1 MDVKSEVKF
10 GEKKYYQIV
19 FLATFFIG
27 LLIHFYKISN
37 NLLNHDSVLN
47 YYSDQNMIISG
58 RWFLSVACSFST
70 WFDLPWVTGLFTMFF
85 IALTAVVVVDVLKI
99 KNLKLACLSGAVL
112 VSFPAVTETLFFGF
126 TSDGYALAML
136 LSSVSVWFAVRKSG
150 KPWLNIIIS
159 VVCLTLSIGIYQAYL
174 SFALVLLICYA
185 IKNIDSSSENYID
198 KKLKFV
204 GKHIAITGVSMALY
218 YVIWKVLMLIQN
230 VTPTDYQGINE
241 VGFNLNTVI
250 TAPIRTIKSLALL
263 ILERNIFKDGIS
275 LYSILNI
282 ALIFAGG
289 LLFCLYCYKI
299 KIHKKKG
306 DLLFLACCVIS
317 IPFVIYC
324 WYFTSEG
331 VVYVDRMLESA
342 SLCIVLILTL
352 VDMQNIKKI
361 IKNISVTIIALIVFN
376 NFLMAN
382 ICYFFL
388 QQEND
393 ATISI
398 ATEMLVRI
406 HDNEKGNSGKIFIS
420 GYRWINNEIIDK
432 YNIMPIRCISTRL
445 TYMLRKDLLLSEDT
459 TISYLNN
466 SLNCNFNKV
475 DENEKEKI
483 VATDEFKNMPIWPLK
498 DSVKVINDV
507 IVIKYSDEIDE

>member
-85 IALTAVVVVDVLKI
+85 IALTAVVVVDVLEI

-204 GKHIAITGVSMALY
+204 SKHIVITGVSMALY
-218 YVIWKVLMLIQN
+218 FVVWKILMLIQN
-230 VTPTDYQGINE
+230 VVPNEYQGINQ
-241 VGFNLNTVI
+241 VGFNFHTI
-250 TAPIRTIKSLALL
+250 FIAIKRTIKSLAQL
-263 ILERNIFKDGIS
+263 ILENGIS
-275 LYSILNI
+275 TYSVLNV
-282 ALIFAGG
+282 ALIVIGVVW
-289 LLFCLYCYKI
+289 LCLYCYKR
-299 KIHKKKG
+299 KIYTKKS
-306 DLLFLACCVIS
+306 DMLFLVCCTIS

-331 VVYVDRMLESA
+331 VIYYDRMLESA

-393 ATISI
+393 TTISM

-420 GYRWINNEIIDK
+420 GARWRNNVFNDK
-432 YNIMPIRCISTRL
+432 YNIMQIRCISTTL
-445 TYMLRKDLLLSEDT
+445 PNTLQKDLLLSEDT